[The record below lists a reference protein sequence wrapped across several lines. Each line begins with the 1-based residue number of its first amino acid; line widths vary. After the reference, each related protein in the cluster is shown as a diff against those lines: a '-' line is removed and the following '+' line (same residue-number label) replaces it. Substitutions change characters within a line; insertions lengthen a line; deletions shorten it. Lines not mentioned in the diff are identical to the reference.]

1 MWFRFELYAI
11 WRGIHSN
18 PLPFS
23 RHFGSEEIASFYEN
37 STGETNLLDESG
49 FIHPIT
55 GAPISYQDNIDSD
68 NFVINSIDFGEFM
81 DSTADVSP
89 NNLKHATCG
98 VLSVK

>member
-1 MWFRFELYAI
+1 MYQVKLYLFHRFATHNRQFR
-11 WRGIHSN
+11 
-18 PLPFS
+18 
-23 RHFGSEEIASFYEN
+23 SEEIAAFYEN
-37 STGETNLLDESG
+37 DTAANNLLLDESG

-55 GAPISYQDNIDSD
+55 GAPISYQDDNTDND

-98 VLSVK
+98 ILSVK